1 MNRPGTFK
9 KGYTPWNKGLKGAKS
24 HRTGKKWS
32 AEVKKKIQ
40 VGNNKRFVGKVL
52 KTREITLLRKRKEF
66 KYWREAVYKRDHWT
80 CQDCGAR
87 SKKGVRVI
95 LHPHHIKL
103 LSTHPEK
110 AYDVKNGVTLCSKCH
125 QKRHKGIK
133 LTLV

>member
-1 MNRPGTFK
+1 M
-9 KGYTPWNKGLKGAKS
+9 
-24 HRTGKKWS
+24 
-32 AEVKKKIQ
+32 
-40 VGNNKRFVGKVL
+40 L

-66 KYWREAVYKRDHWT
+66 KHWREAVYKRDHWT
-80 CQDCGAR
+80 CQDCGAK